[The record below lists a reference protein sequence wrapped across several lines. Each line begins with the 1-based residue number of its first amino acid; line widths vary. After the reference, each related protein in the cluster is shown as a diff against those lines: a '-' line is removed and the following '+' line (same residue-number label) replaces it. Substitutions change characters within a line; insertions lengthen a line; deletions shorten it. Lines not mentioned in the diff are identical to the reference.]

1 MVRFLR
7 GLDEQYSN
15 VSSQIMLM
23 KPLPDISEVF
33 SLLTQQERQVNDSS
47 IANLRAMVNLAE
59 SQTAGRG
66 RGKGRSS
73 GGQFQFG
80 GRTSNEKG
88 QSNKVCSRFVLTKL
102 PLITIKIKKLEICPY
117 KASIN

>member
-7 GLDEQYSN
+7 GLVEKYSN
-15 VSSQIMLM
+15 VHAQIMLM

-66 RGKGRSS
+66 RGRGRSL
-73 GGQFQFG
+73 GGRAQSD
-80 GRTSNEKG
+80 GRTSNRRA
-88 QSNKVCSRFVLTKL
+88 QSNKVCSHYGKTRH
-102 PLITIKIKKLEICPY
+102 LIDTCY
-117 KASIN
+117 